1 MRLELLMEEMS
12 DQIELMKNEAARYE
26 LTENQNAKLE
36 QDLEM
41 TRLERE
47 SIRKT
52 LEVLSKFN
60 CIVSIVYTL

>member
-1 MRLELLMEEMS
+1 MRLELLREEMS
-12 DQIELMKNEAARYE
+12 DQMELMKNEAARYE

-52 LEVLSKFN
+52 LEVLS
-60 CIVSIVYTL
+60 SLTVYNAVL